1 MVTIENEKMPHWA
14 KRVDEIGPRRWHR
27 EKQYSNR
34 RGEFVASV
42 VFNLIALV
50 ILYKIPDWHFGFI
63 TLKYGAVMYILIF
76 SCLVQIGGNL
86 LMLLLDFR
94 FIRYLSHI
102 FMEAASFLALI
113 TVYYIYPL
121 DFSNFPGLHWIDI
134 IFPWILIIGMIIA
147 ALKVVSNIWKL
158 VFWR

>member
-1 MVTIENEKMPHWA
+1 MVTFENEKMPHWA
-14 KRVDEIGPRRWHR
+14 KRVDEFGPRRWHR
-27 EKQYSNR
+27 EKQYHNR
-34 RGEFVASV
+34 RGEFIASI

-63 TLKYGAVMYILIF
+63 TQKYGAVMYILIF

-94 FIRYLSHI
+94 YVRYLSRI
-102 FMEAASFLALI
+102 FMEAASFLAQI
-113 TVYYIYPL
+113 TLYYIYPL
-121 DFSNFPGLHWIDI
+121 DFSNYPGLHWIDI